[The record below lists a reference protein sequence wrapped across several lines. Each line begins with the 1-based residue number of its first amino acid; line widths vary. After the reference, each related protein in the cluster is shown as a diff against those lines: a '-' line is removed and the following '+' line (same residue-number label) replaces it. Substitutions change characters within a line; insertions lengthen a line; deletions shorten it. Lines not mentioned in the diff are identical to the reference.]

1 MPSRARVERVRE
13 GVARGRAKEGRAEEG
28 SLIFAGLCK
37 MSTTV
42 RSVKSA
48 VASVLPID
56 CHARHDCRECLRVC
70 GRKCPQPDAD
80 GYDSD
85 GVLDL
90 PWVSLHGYIEL

>member
-1 MPSRARVERVRE
+1 MIPGLFRARRIR
-13 GVARGRAKEGRAEEG
+13 

-37 MSTTV
+37 MFTTV
-42 RSVKSA
+42 RSVKTLRLRLCCPLSI
-48 VASVLPID
+48 VAMPGTI
-56 CHARHDCRECLRVC
+56 AACRECLRVC
-70 GRKCPQPDAD
+70 GRKRPQPDVD